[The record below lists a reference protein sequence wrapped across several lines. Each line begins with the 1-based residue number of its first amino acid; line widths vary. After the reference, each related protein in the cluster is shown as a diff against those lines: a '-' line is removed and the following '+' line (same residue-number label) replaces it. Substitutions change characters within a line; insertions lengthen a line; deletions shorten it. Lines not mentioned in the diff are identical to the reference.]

1 MLELKENVLDTDTY
15 LYLRKKVGWIKL
27 TDKQAE
33 QAVNNSLFTVCAYLN
48 GKPVGMG
55 RVIGDGA
62 VISYIQDLVVIPEAQ
77 KKGVGRQI
85 LLRLKK
91 FVEEITELGSR
102 MMLCLMCAKGR
113 EKFYIDNGFTAR
125 PTDKLGPGMIIYIDK
140 NKDGDRESQT
150 T

>member
-1 MLELKENVLDTDTY
+1 MIELKENVLHTDTY

-77 KKGVGRQI
+77 KKGVGRLI

-91 FVEEITELGSR
+91 FVEEITEPGSR

-140 NKDGDRESQT
+140 DGNRESQT

>member
-33 QAVNNSLFTVCAYLN
+33 QAVNNSLLTVCAYLD

-91 FVEEITELGSR
+91 FVEEITEPEKIISDAPLNFHGASPYR
-102 MMLCLMCAKGR
+102 GYEAAGPAGKNVGR
-113 EKFYIDNGFTAR
+113 RLKEFR
-125 PTDKLGPGMIIYIDK
+125 
-140 NKDGDRESQT
+140 
-150 T
+150 

>member
-27 TDKQAE
+27 TDRQAG
-33 QAVNNSLFTVCAYLN
+33 QAVNNSLFTVCAYMD
-48 GKPVGMG
+48 GEPVGMG

-77 KKGVGRQI
+77 KKGIGGQI
-85 LLRLKK
+85 LLRLKR
-91 FVEEITELGSR
+91 FVEEITEPGSR

-113 EKFYIDNGFTAR
+113 EKFYTDNGFTAR

-140 NKDGDRESQT
+140 DDNRESQT